1 MGFPEVKKNPIYINA
16 SFPEDFYGF
25 LVPKK
30 PVQPHLG
37 LVLPPSGDLTTTP
50 GEGETWVSLRL
61 KCCGKTIGLSILI
74 LYIYDSLNV
83 Q

>member
-16 SFPEDFYGF
+16 SFPEDFYRF

-30 PVQPHLG
+30 PVGPHLG

-50 GEGETWVSLRL
+50 GEGET
-61 KCCGKTIGLSILI
+61 CCGKTIYRFINNYSNSIN
-74 LYIYDSLNV
+74 DF
-83 Q
+83 